1 MKSYTADTYLS
12 TASTKFNNRYIYQVN
27 DPYKHN
33 EKQLIVC
40 PDHGEFIITGHSHLN
55 SKYGCPQCGNEYRSL
70 KIRERNTKSK
80 KNWNHIKSE
89 LIEMYDN
96 RYIFPDKF
104 EGSVQDKVD
113 VECPIHGIF
122 SKHLFVL
129 LQNKRPHQCQ
139 KCRHES
145 TKTYMYKIS
154 TEQRNC
160 TSRVNRINAN
170 KKRKLNFNDA
180 VNRFKAVHG
189 DKFEYYESSYAG
201 ISKVI
206 SFICPKHG
214 EVSMLGK
221 EHEVSKH
228 GCPKCAINNKS
239 KVEEL
244 WLNNFN
250 ISIKQHRIM
259 LQDGKM
265 VIVDGY
271 DSETNT
277 VYEFLG
283 DFWHGHP
290 SWHDKFNGINQRNG
304 ISFINLFESTKIRF
318 QNLYEL
324 GYNICYL
331 WENDYNYG
339 KLSKRIYSGKLEC

>member
-1 MKSYTADTYLS
+1 
-12 TASTKFNNRYIYQVN
+12 
-27 DPYKHN
+27 
-33 EKQLIVC
+33 
-40 PDHGEFIITGHSHLN
+40 
-55 SKYGCPQCGNEYRSL
+55 
-70 KIRERNTKSK
+70 
-80 KNWNHIKSE
+80 
-89 LIEMYDN
+89 
-96 RYIFPDKF
+96 
-104 EGSVQDKVD
+104 
-113 VECPIHGIF
+113 
-122 SKHLFVL
+122 
-129 LQNKRPHQCQ
+129 
-139 KCRHES
+139 
-145 TKTYMYKIS
+145 MYKIS

-283 DFWHGHP
+283 DFYHGNP
-290 SWHDKFNGINQRNG
+290 NIYKLDDYNSLLKKTYGELYNKTIKRNN
-304 ISFINLFESTKIRF
+304 IITK
-318 QNLYEL
+318 L
-324 GYNICYL
+324 GYNLITI
-331 WENDYNYG
+331 WESDFT
-339 KLSKRIYSGKLEC
+339 KLEKANKSIE